1 MEMHIGEYSGFITA
15 IALGLGLSASC
26 GFRVFLPLLMASLG
40 AKFNFLPITDSF
52 AWMGSIP
59 VIITLAVATVAE
71 LGAYYIPVIDNA
83 LDSLAAPASV
93 IAGTMLSA
101 SFLNI
106 DDPMIKW
113 GLGLIVGGGAAGAIQ
128 AGTTATRLVSTATT
142 GGIANPIVT
151 TIEHIFAFVGSLL
164 TILLPIFMAIL
175 FIVIIFF
182 FHIWIV
188 RYFIRRRKK
197 ASVAINTQ
205 T

>member
-1 MEMHIGEYSGFITA
+1 MDMHIQEYTGFITA

-40 AKFNFLPITDSF
+40 AKFHFLPITDNF

-93 IAGTMLSA
+93 VAGTLLSA

-128 AGTTATRLVSTATT
+128 AGTTATRLASTATT
-142 GGIANPIVT
+142 GGLANPIVT

-164 TILLPIFMAIL
+164 SILLPVVMAVI
-175 FIVIIFF
+175 FIVLIFF

-188 RYFIRRRKK
+188 RYFIKRKK
-197 ASVAINTQ
+197 KVEVSVAT
-205 T
+205 